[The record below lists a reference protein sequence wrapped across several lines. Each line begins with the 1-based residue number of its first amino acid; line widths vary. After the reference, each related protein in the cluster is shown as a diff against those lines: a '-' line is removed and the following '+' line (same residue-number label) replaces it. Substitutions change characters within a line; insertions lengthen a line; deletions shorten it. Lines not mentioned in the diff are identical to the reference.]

1 LVDSRIYKLASR
13 NLSVKGTGTTVVG
26 VIVDGDHLAVVN
38 VGDSRL
44 CRVRDR
50 EIEQI
55 TQDHTLVAEQERMGG
70 LQIPP
75 KTYSD

>member
-1 LVDSRIYKLASR
+1 VR
-13 NLSVKGTGTTVVG
+13 GMGTTVVG

-44 CRVRDR
+44 YRLRHR

-55 TQDHTLVAEQERMGG
+55 AQDQTLVADQERMGG
-70 LQIPP
+70 L
-75 KTYSD
+75 